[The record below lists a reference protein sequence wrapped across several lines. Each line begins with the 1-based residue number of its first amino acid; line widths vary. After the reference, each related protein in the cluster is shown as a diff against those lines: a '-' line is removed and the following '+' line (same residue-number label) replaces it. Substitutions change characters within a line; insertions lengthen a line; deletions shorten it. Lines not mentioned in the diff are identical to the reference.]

1 MLAHGGHMH
10 RQSLLLRFVLL
21 FALSAAPWIARASGC
36 VSAQPAG
43 TGMEAAKIAAI
54 ACRENT
60 LWYSPFIDSNGR
72 LASNTV
78 SEAEGA
84 RLGDGATPAWM
95 RVVEYW
101 RGSGL
106 LSRMQQFA
114 GASDCSYVGGG
125 GYSSPQCRAFVIDQP
140 WSAAFVSW
148 VMVQAGLPGFNPSAS
163 HFGYAGDAF
172 RGGTSPFRFMDPDRT
187 PAAVGDLLCYVRSN
201 ATQLGFAGLSAFLA
215 RGGGA
220 LNMHCDIVVS
230 VQPGMLSAIGG
241 NVLQGVTMRLVPI
254 NRQGLPWNL
263 PRGTGANTSCWPSN
277 PDGCSFNRHDWSVL
291 LKLRPDAEL
300 ATLPGAALPPSSPM
314 PVPQPSQQCCVNCVV
329 GSGIPRCPNPNAPS
343 LLPQGAR

>member
-1 MLAHGGHMH
+1 
-10 RQSLLLRFVLL
+10 
-21 FALSAAPWIARASGC
+21 
-36 VSAQPAG
+36 
-43 TGMEAAKIAAI
+43 
-54 ACRENT
+54 
-60 LWYSPFIDSNGR
+60 
-72 LASNTV
+72 
-78 SEAEGA
+78 
-84 RLGDGATPAWM
+84 
-95 RVVEYW
+95 
-101 RGSGL
+101 
-106 LSRMQQFA
+106 
-114 GASDCSYVGGG
+114 
-125 GYSSPQCRAFVIDQP
+125 
-140 WSAAFVSW
+140 
-148 VMVQAGLPGFNPSAS
+148 
-163 HFGYAGDAF
+163 
-172 RGGTSPFRFMDPDRT
+172 MDPDRT

>member
-1 MLAHGGHMH
+1 MTGHS
-10 RQSLLLRFVLL
+10 RLLRSLLLLAL
-21 FALSAAPWIARASGC
+21 FAAPWMARAAGC
-36 VSAQPAG
+36 VAAQPAG

-54 ACRENT
+54 ACRENA
-60 LWYSPFIDSNGR
+60 LWYSPFIDANGR
-72 LASNTV
+72 LASTTFA
-78 SEAEGA
+78 EAEGS
-84 RLGDGATPAWM
+84 RLSDGATPAWM

-125 GYSSPQCRAFVIDQP
+125 GYSSPQCRAFVVDQP

-163 HFGYAGDAF
+163 HFGYVSDAF
-172 RGGTSPFRFMDPDRT
+172 RGGTSAFRFENPDRV

-201 ATQLGFAGLSAFLA
+201 ASQLGFDGLSAFIA

-220 LNMHCDIVVS
+220 QNMHCDIVVS
-230 VQPGMLSAIGG
+230 VQPGMLSTVGG
-241 NVLQGVTMRLVPI
+241 NVLQSVTMRLIPT
-254 NRQGLPWNL
+254 NRDGLPWNL
-263 PRGTGANTSCWPSN
+263 PRGIGANTTCWPSN
-277 PDGCSFNRHDWSVL
+277 PNGCSFNRHDWAVL

-300 ATLPGAALPPSSPM
+300 ATLPGAMQVPGSPLPA
-314 PVPQPSQQCCVNCVV
+314 PQQQCCVNCVV
-329 GSGIPRCPNPNAPS
+329 GSGIPRCPNPNAPARW
-343 LLPQGAR
+343 PQGQH

>member
-1 MLAHGGHMH
+1 MH
-10 RQSLLLRFVLL
+10 RHSLLLRSLL
-21 FALSAAPWIARASGC
+21 LLTLFSAPWMARAAGC
-36 VSAQPAG
+36 VTAQPAG

-54 ACRENT
+54 ACRENA
-60 LWYSPFIDSNGR
+60 LWYSPFIDANGR

-114 GASDCSYVGGG
+114 GASDCNYVGGG

-148 VMVQAGLPGFNPSAS
+148 VMVQAGLPGFDPSAS
-163 HFGYAGDAF
+163 HYGYVGDAF
-172 RGGTSPFRFMDPDRT
+172 RGGASPFRFADPDRE
-187 PAAVGDLLCYVRSN
+187 AASVGDLLCYVRSN
-201 ATQLGFAGLSAFLA
+201 ATQLGFPGLSALLA

-220 LNMHCDIVVS
+220 QNMHCDIVVS
-230 VQPGMLSAIGG
+230 AGQGMLSLVGG
-241 NVLQGVTMRLVPI
+241 NVLQGVTLRMIPV
-254 NRQGLPWNL
+254 NRSGLPWNL
-263 PRGTGANTSCWPSN
+263 PRGTGANTACWPSN

-291 LKLRPDAEL
+291 MKLRPDAEL
-300 ATLPGAALPPSSPM
+300 AMLPPPAVAPM
-314 PVPQPSQQCCVNCVV
+314 APMALPQPSQQCCVNCVV

-343 LLPQGAR
+343 VLPRGTP

>member
-1 MLAHGGHMH
+1 MH
-10 RQSLLLRFVLL
+10 RPSLLLRSLML
-21 FALSAAPWIARASGC
+21 FALFAAPWIARASGC

-43 TGMEAAKIAAI
+43 TGVEAAKIAAI
-54 ACRENT
+54 ACRENA
-60 LWYSPFIDSNGR
+60 LWYSPFIDANGR

-84 RLGDGATPAWM
+84 RLGDGVTPAWM

-114 GASDCSYVGGG
+114 GASDCNYVGGG

-148 VMVQAGLPGFNPSAS
+148 VMVQAGLPGFDPSAS
-163 HFGYAGDAF
+163 HFGYVDDAF
-172 RGGTSPFRFMDPDRT
+172 RGGTSPYRFADPDQV
-187 PAAVGDLLCYVRSN
+187 PATVGDLLCYVRSN
-201 ATQLGFAGLSAFLA
+201 ATLLGFNGLSAFLA
-215 RGGGA
+215 RGGPGA

-230 VQPGMLSAIGG
+230 VQSGMLSLVGG
-241 NVLQGVTMRLVPI
+241 NVLQGVTMRLVPV
-254 NRQGLPWNL
+254 NRNGLPWNL
-263 PRGTGANTSCWPSN
+263 PRGTGSNTTCWPSN

-291 LKLRPDAEL
+291 MKLRPDAEL
-300 ATLPGAALPPSSPM
+300 TTLPGAMQVPGAPIAPPPN
-314 PVPQPSQQCCVNCVV
+314 QQCCVNCVV

-343 LLPQGAR
+343 LSPQGTP

>member
-1 MLAHGGHMH
+1 MH
-10 RQSLLLRFVLL
+10 RPSLLRSLML
-21 FALSAAPWIARASGC
+21 FALFAAPWIARASGC

-43 TGMEAAKIAAI
+43 TGVEAAKIAAI
-54 ACRENT
+54 ACRENA
-60 LWYSPFIDSNGR
+60 LWYSPFIDANGR

-84 RLGDGATPAWM
+84 RLGDGVTPAWM

-114 GASDCSYVGGG
+114 GASDCNYVGGG

-148 VMVQAGLPGFNPSAS
+148 VMVQAGLPGFDPSAS
-163 HFGYAGDAF
+163 HFGYVGDAF
-172 RGGTSPFRFMDPDRT
+172 RGGTSPYRFADPDQV
-187 PAAVGDLLCYVRSN
+187 PATVGDLLCYVRSN
-201 ATQLGFAGLSAFLA
+201 ATLLGFNGLSAFLA
-215 RGGGA
+215 RGGPGA

-230 VQPGMLSAIGG
+230 VQSGMLSLVGG
-241 NVLQGVTMRLVPI
+241 NVLQGVTMRLVPV
-254 NRQGLPWNL
+254 NRNGLPWNL
-263 PRGTGANTSCWPSN
+263 PRGTGSNTTCWPSN

-291 LKLRPDAEL
+291 MKLRPDAEL
-300 ATLPGAALPPSSPM
+300 ATLPGAMQVPGAPIAPPPN
-314 PVPQPSQQCCVNCVV
+314 QQCCVNCVV

-343 LLPQGAR
+343 LSPQGTP

>member
-1 MLAHGGHMH
+1 MH
-10 RQSLLLRFVLL
+10 RHSILSRLVLLLV
-21 FALSAAPWIARASGC
+21 LSAAPWLARASGC
-36 VSAQPAG
+36 VAAQSAA
-43 TGMEAAKIAAI
+43 TGMEAAKIATI
-54 ACRENT
+54 ACRENA
-60 LWYSPFIDSNGR
+60 LWYSPFIDANGR

-84 RLGDGATPAWM
+84 RLSDGATPAWM

-106 LSRMQQFA
+106 LGRMQQFA
-114 GASDCSYVGGG
+114 GASDCSYVSSG
-125 GYSSPQCRAFVIDQP
+125 GYSSPQCRAFVVDEP

-148 VMVQAGLPGFNPSAS
+148 VMVQAGVPGFNPSAS
-163 HFGYAGDAF
+163 HFGYVGDAF
-172 RGGTSPFRFMDPDRT
+172 RGGGSPFRFADPDRE
-187 PAAVGDLLCYVRSN
+187 PASVGDLLCYVRSN
-201 ATQLGFAGLSAFLA
+201 ATQLGFDGLSAFIA

-230 VQPGMLSAIGG
+230 VQPGMLSLVGG

-263 PRGTGANTSCWPSN
+263 PRGTGANTACWPSN

-291 LKLRPDAEL
+291 MKLRPDAEL
-300 ATLPGAALPPSSPM
+300 ATLPAPAWAPTAPAPA
-314 PVPQPSQQCCVNCVV
+314 PQTGRQCCVNCVV
-329 GSGIPRCPNPNAPS
+329 GAGIPRCPGPAAPTV
-343 LLPQGAR
+343 LPGSRP

>member
-101 RGSGL
+101 RRSGL
-106 LSRMQQFA
+106 LSRMQPFA
-114 GASDCSYVGGG
+114 GAADC
-125 GYSSPQCRAFVIDQP
+125 
-140 WSAAFVSW
+140 
-148 VMVQAGLPGFNPSAS
+148 N
-163 HFGYAGDAF
+163 
-172 RGGTSPFRFMDPDRT
+172 
-187 PAAVGDLLCYVRSN
+187 
-201 ATQLGFAGLSAFLA
+201 
-215 RGGGA
+215 
-220 LNMHCDIVVS
+220 
-230 VQPGMLSAIGG
+230 
-241 NVLQGVTMRLVPI
+241 
-254 NRQGLPWNL
+254 
-263 PRGTGANTSCWPSN
+263 
-277 PDGCSFNRHDWSVL
+277 
-291 LKLRPDAEL
+291 
-300 ATLPGAALPPSSPM
+300 
-314 PVPQPSQQCCVNCVV
+314 
-329 GSGIPRCPNPNAPS
+329 
-343 LLPQGAR
+343 